1 MMALQKTEKAR
12 TELKPGTR
20 NLAQRERS
28 LLLLADGSK
37 SVEDFR
43 ALFNGE
49 GEQIVLRLLRDGYLI
64 DTSASGVTTAQAAK
78 SNLQR
83 ADFINSLPWN
93 DSRGSDFGVS
103 RPWGSSKPANSGFSG
118 SQPLTD
124 SRFHSKP
131 ASGANDIASGAKEA
145 TTATPAEQRK
155 NFPSPETTQSIRSS
169 SDQFEGKRSLATTR
183 MFLFDLC
190 ERMFARLDPQR
201 AEFHR
206 EALRNAKDRET
217 MLAASRVMISDVE
230 QLAGADRADSISE
243 RIAML
248 LPPE

>member
-37 SVEDFR
+37 SVQDFR

-64 DTSASGVTTAQAAK
+64 DTSASGVASANAAK
-78 SNLQR
+78 SSVQR

-93 DSRGSDFGVS
+93 DSRSSDFGLS
-103 RPWGSSKPANSGFSG
+103 QPWGSSKPANSGFSS

-124 SRFHSKP
+124 SRFNSKP
-131 ASGANDIASGAKEA
+131 ASGPNSIINSAKEA
-145 TTATPAEQRK
+145 TTAEQRK

-206 EALRNAKDRET
+206 EALRNAKDRES
-217 MLAASRVMISDVE
+217 MLAASRVMITDVE

-248 LPPE
+248 LPPEQ